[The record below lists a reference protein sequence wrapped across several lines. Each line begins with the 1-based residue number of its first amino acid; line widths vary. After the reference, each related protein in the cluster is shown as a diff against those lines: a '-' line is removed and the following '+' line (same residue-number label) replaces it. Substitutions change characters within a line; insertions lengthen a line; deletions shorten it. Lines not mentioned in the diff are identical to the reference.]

1 LTHERCID
9 TLIFDFDGVIADTE
23 PLYWSA
29 WAEILDRRGIRFTW
43 DQYCEIGLG
52 IQDTQMIFKLRQFV
66 EDSSMLSGLEEQI
79 ALRDELVRDK
89 CISAP
94 PIQRETIEMLH
105 SLGSYR
111 LGLVTSS
118 TKVNV
123 EPALRAAGV
132 FDCFE
137 AIVFGEDV
145 ENHKPAPAPYLLLGN
160 RLNVKTGLV
169 FEDSTAGIISAQQ
182 AGFVVVPVA
191 DPKHLPQLVYRE
203 IRFCQA
209 ECKSNT
215 SDLGSDT

>member
-1 LTHERCID
+1 MTHASCID

-23 PLYWSA
+23 PLYWRA

-66 EDSSMLSGLEEQI
+66 ENPSLLSGLEEQI
-79 ALRDELVRDK
+79 PLRNELVRDK
-89 CISAP
+89 CISEL

-105 SLGSYR
+105 SLRSYR

-137 AIVFGEDV
+137 AIVYGEDV

-160 RLNVKTGLV
+160 RLNVKTGIV
-169 FEDSTAGIISAQQ
+169 FEDSNAGITSAQQ
-182 AGFVVVPVA
+182 AGFVVVPVG

-209 ECKSNT
+209 ECKESVQ
-215 SDLGSDT
+215 SCGVG